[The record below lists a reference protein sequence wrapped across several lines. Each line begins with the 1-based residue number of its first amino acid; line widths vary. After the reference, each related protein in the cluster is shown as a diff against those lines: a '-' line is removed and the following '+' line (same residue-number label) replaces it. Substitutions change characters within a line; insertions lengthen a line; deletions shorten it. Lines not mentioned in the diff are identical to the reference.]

1 VGLAGVREAAKRKK
15 DARFTALLHHVDP
28 NLLRDSFYA
37 LQRQAAPGVDGLTW
51 QEYECGLE
59 GRLAALHEA
68 VHRGSYRAQPSRRV
82 FIPKADGTKRP
93 LGIAA
98 LEDKIVQQALV
109 TVLNAVYEADFLG
122 FSYGFRAGRGQHD
135 ALDALT
141 VGLASRKVNWVLD
154 ADIQKFFDTLDHAW
168 LVRFVEHRI
177 ADPRVLRLI
186 RRWLGAGVVEEG
198 VRSRTKVGTPQG
210 AVVSPLLAN
219 IYLHYVFDLWVHR
232 WRKQHARGD
241 MIVVRYAD
249 DTVVGFERREEAEA
263 FLAALQDRLQKFGLA
278 LHGDK
283 TRLIEFGRFAA
294 DHRARRGESKPETFD
309 FLGFTHIC
317 GRAKNG
323 RFIVRRLT
331 VAKRLR
337 ATLHAIRDALMR
349 RRHGPVDEVG
359 RWLQRIVRGYFNYHA
374 VSGNLDRLQGFRSAV
389 ARHWLHA
396 LRRRSQRRR
405 MPWARFR
412 RWVNRWLPYPRL
424 VHPSPFKRF
433 DATHPT

>member
-1 VGLAGVREAAKRKK
+1 M
-15 DARFTALLHHVDP
+15 
-28 NLLRDSFYA
+28 
-37 LQRQAAPGVDGLTW
+37 
-51 QEYECGLE
+51 
-59 GRLAALHEA
+59 
-68 VHRGSYRAQPSRRV
+68 
-82 FIPKADGTKRP
+82 
-93 LGIAA
+93 
-98 LEDKIVQQALV
+98 
-109 TVLNAVYEADFLG
+109 
-122 FSYGFRAGRGQHD
+122 
-135 ALDALT
+135 
-141 VGLASRKVNWVLD
+141 
-154 ADIQKFFDTLDHAW
+154 
-168 LVRFVEHRI
+168 RFVEHRI